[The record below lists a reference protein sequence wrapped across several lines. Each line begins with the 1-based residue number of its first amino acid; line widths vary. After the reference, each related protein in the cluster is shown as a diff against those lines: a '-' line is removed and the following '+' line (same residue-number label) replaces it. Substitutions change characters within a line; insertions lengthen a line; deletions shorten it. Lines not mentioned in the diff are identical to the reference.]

1 MGFSLTDIKNI
12 FESTADEIALE
23 LDLDVTNTIDHIYKF
38 NFDSYVNVEKQ
49 AVLYTVAGYVAHSI
63 MKKGISCHSCS
74 QIVSPGKMH
83 LEINFEMINEPNADE
98 VYAREEFMRLINRG
112 GLIKPSDI
120 LYVACF
126 YIYTLFNII
135 KHDV

>member
-12 FESTADEIALE
+12 FESTADEISLE

-38 NFDSYVNVEKQ
+38 NFDSHVNVEEQ

-74 QIVSPGKMH
+74 QIVSPGKMP
-83 LEINFEMINEPNADE
+83 LEINS
-98 VYAREEFMRLINRG
+98 
-112 GLIKPSDI
+112 K
-120 LYVACF
+120 
-126 YIYTLFNII
+126 
-135 KHDV
+135 